1 MRRTRHWMRVA
12 TLWFIA
18 ISILIAAAPAAHAAA
33 PRVAVFGGGT
43 DLAGRNNTV
52 DELLAASGF
61 DVVLVTD
68 AELATP
74 GFLDAFDAFVYTR
87 DGTSFGVTL
96 SSAAAANVVVY
107 ASPGR
112 RVLLNG
118 NFADAVNP
126 ALSGGSD
133 PNMERL
139 FVNSVGWAA
148 ETHHGYIGEYTGT
161 AAALTSNQDALAA
174 LDLVSGTSGK
184 LYATGALGPIDETA
198 VGAASPVLDGV
209 ALPSDPYDVMYG
221 PFVTGVDTTLVLAT
235 YRWSG
240 NPAIIAH
247 EVAVSDTTPPVIT
260 PQVVG
265 AVGGGGWYTS
275 DVSVTWEVTD
285 PESAV
290 TSTLGCDPSSVLAD
304 TDGTIFTCT
313 ATSSGGTAA
322 ASVTIRRDATAPV
335 LHVSGAPDGSTV
347 DVCLATPARPTF
359 APVDPAPGSGLAT
372 QADTWTPAGTSTGA
386 GVYTY
391 TATATDVAGWT
402 TMETR
407 TYRALYGSAFSG
419 FLQPKADGTSRFTV
433 GATVKVRFRLTC
445 NGVLVRNVLNMLAVE
460 PGDTTGNPYV
470 TVPTSYSTP
479 ANTFA
484 WDNRGQQYLFDLST
498 KTPYLN
504 PGASS
509 PTTFAPGTY
518 TLRVLLDDG
527 TSRAVTIRL
536 TK

>member
-1 MRRTRHWMRVA
+1 MRILALCSVA
-12 TLWFIA
+12 L
-18 ISILIAAAPAAHAAA
+18 SLLIASAPAARAI
-33 PRVAVFGGGT
+33 PLRVAVFGGGI
-43 DLAGRNNTV
+43 DLAGRDNAV
-52 DELLAASGF
+52 DEVLATAGF
-61 DVVLVTD
+61 DVTLVTD

-87 DGTSFGVTL
+87 DGTSSGVTL
-96 SSAAAANVVVY
+96 STASAANVAAY
-107 ASPGR
+107 AAPGR

-126 ALSGGSD
+126 ALTSGSD
-133 PNMERL
+133 TNIERL

-174 LDLVSGTSGK
+174 LDLVSGASGK
-184 LYATGALGPIDETA
+184 LYATGALGPIDETPQGA
-198 VGAASPVLDGV
+198 VSPVLDGV

-221 PFVTGVDTTLVLAT
+221 PVLTGVDTTLVLAT

-240 NPAIIAH
+240 NPAIIAR
-247 EVAVSDTTPPVIT
+247 EVVPSDTTPPVIT

-265 AVGGGGWYTS
+265 TVGGGGWYTS
-275 DVSVTWEVTD
+275 DVAVTWEVAD

-290 TSTLGCDPSSVLAD
+290 TSTLGCDPSSVFAD
-304 TDGTIFTCT
+304 TDGVTFTCT
-313 ATSSGGTAA
+313 ATSAGGIAS

-347 DVCLATPARPTF
+347 DACAATPARPTF

-391 TATATDVAGWT
+391 TATATDAAGWT
-402 TMETR
+402 TTETR

-419 FLQPKADGTSRFTV
+419 FLQPKADGTSRFTI

-445 NGVLVRNVLNMLAVE
+445 NGVLVRNALNMLAVE

-504 PGASS
+504 PGAATA
-509 PTTFAPGTY
+509 TTFVPGIY

-536 TK
+536 IK